1 MKEPI
6 PASLLRLSLS
16 VSPRLHVF
24 ISITIFVWASTVN
37 AHEGHRPLPTRG
49 MEVNAETGSMIL
61 TKAARETLD
70 VQTVEVTPQAIH
82 RSIFAYGTIVVPWK
96 QHAVIASSL
105 SGRIVALNTNP
116 GESVQAGQVL
126 AELDSPELE
135 QLQLELRAAQADVL
149 LSTKLVA
156 STELAGRSG
165 AIPGVRLAEA
175 RAKLMQDQAAVKV
188 ASLKWKA
195 LGLPTEILETVIRN
209 PGQPIRQ
216 FLQLT
221 NPISGVVTHA
231 DLSLGKIV
239 DPKEH
244 LFEIIDHSTVWL
256 KIGVLE
262 KDLAR
267 VAVGQPVTFAVTSIP
282 NHDFTGTVD
291 VVDSFLDP
299 ETHLGIVWATLQN
312 TTSDA
317 AKLLPGMSGTVQVE
331 QPRDASN
338 DEPNVIPLASVI
350 RDGAERFVLV
360 EQEQTAVASTYQKQ
374 PVALGARSGDVI
386 EIRGGD
392 LFPGDRVVTRGSHEL
407 GSFFAKGVLT
417 VSPEAARDIDLKVQ
431 PISLSSMANVITI
444 DGVIDVP
451 PTHRSVASAQ
461 LGGSIQSILVDRG
474 ARVHRGDVLAE
485 ISSQPL
491 QNLQLELMKVN
502 LDLDLQSRLA
512 ENLRSAVDG
521 IAQRRLWE
529 TESLVNQLTSRRD
542 AIVMQLRTAGLN
554 AEQIDDLTAR
564 NELVHLLPVR
574 APIDGII
581 VGFDKFL
588 GHVVRP
594 DEPLFE
600 VHDLSHAWVQGFV
613 SERDFPAIHIGQTV
627 RVRLVTSPE
636 EVLGGTI
643 VRSGQ
648 SISDDDRA
656 LSVWIELSDMPTF
669 QVQHNMFSRIS
680 IETGSTT
687 VGLIAPRKSI
697 VHEGIRSYVF
707 IQSADKTFERRF
719 VETGLKNDRSVEI
732 MRGLA
737 SGEMIAVSG
746 ASELQSGY
754 AALK

>member
-1 MKEPI
+1 VN
-6 PASLLRLSLS
+6 ARNRWAFLLLCF
-16 VSPRLHVF
+16 VNAHVN
-24 ISITIFVWASTVN
+24 AHVN
-37 AHEGHRPLPTRG
+37 ANVFAHEGHRPLPTRG

-61 TKAARETLD
+61 TKTARETLD
-70 VQTVEVTPQAIH
+70 VQTVEVAPQAIH
-82 RSIFAYGTIVVPWK
+82 RSIFAYGSIVVPWK
-96 QHAVIASSL
+96 QHAVIASLL
-105 SGRIVALNTNP
+105 SGRIIALNTNP
-116 GESVQAGQVL
+116 GDTIQAGQVL

-175 RAKLMQDQAAVKV
+175 RAKLMQDQAAVDV
-188 ASLKWKA
+188 ASVKWKA
-195 LGLPTEILETVIRN
+195 LGLPIETLDAAIRN
-209 PGQPIRQ
+209 PQQPIRQ
-216 FLQLT
+216 TLQLT
-221 NPISGVVTHA
+221 SPINGVVTHA
-231 DLSLGKIV
+231 DLSIGKIV

-244 LFEIIDHSTVWL
+244 LFEIIDLATMWL

-267 VAVGQPVTFAVTSIP
+267 VAVGQQLTFTVTSIP
-282 NHDFTGTVD
+282 NHEFTGTVD

-312 TTSDA
+312 AASNG
-317 AKLLPGMSGTVQVE
+317 AKLLPGMSGSVQVE
-331 QPRDASN
+331 QTSDSSKS
-338 DEPNVIPLASVI
+338 ELNVIPLAAVI

-386 EIRGGD
+386 EIRGGK

-431 PISLSSMANVITI
+431 PISLSSIANVITI

-474 ARVHRGDVLAE
+474 QKVRRGDVLAK
-485 ISSQPL
+485 ISSQAL
-491 QNLQLELMKVN
+491 QNLQLELMKVSF
-502 LDLDLQSRLA
+502 DLDLQTRLV
-512 ENLRSAVDG
+512 ENLRSAIDG

-542 AIVMQLRTAGLN
+542 TIVMQLRTAGLN
-554 AEQIDDLTAR
+554 ADQVNGIVTR
-564 NELVHLLPVR
+564 KELVQSLPVR

-627 RVRLVTSPE
+627 RVRLVTSPD
-636 EVLGGTI
+636 EVLSGTI

-648 SISDDDRA
+648 SISDNDRT

-669 QVQHNMFSRIS
+669 QVQHNMLARIS
-680 IETGSTT
+680 IETGATT
-687 VGLIAPRKSI
+687 GGLIAPRESI

-707 IQSADKTFERRF
+707 IQRADKAFERRF
-719 VETGLKNDRSVEI
+719 VETGVKNDRSVEI
-732 MRGLA
+732 IRGLTP
-737 SGEMIAVSG
+737 GEMIAVG
-746 ASELQSGY
+746 GVSELQSGY

>member
-1 MKEPI
+1 MLRWNLF
-6 PASLLRLSLS
+6 ALLALGSLS
-16 VSPRLHVF
+16 VF
-24 ISITIFVWASTVN
+24 

-70 VQTVEVTPQAIH
+70 VQTVEVAPQAIH

-105 SGRIVALNTNP
+105 SGRIVALHTNP
-116 GESVQAGQVL
+116 GETIQAGQVL

-149 LSTKLVA
+149 LSSKLVD
-156 STELAGRSG
+156 STQLAGRSG

-175 RAKLMQDQAAVKV
+175 RAKLMQDEAAVEV
-188 ASLKWKA
+188 ASAKWKS
-195 LGLPTEILETVIRN
+195 LGLPTDILDAVIQN
-209 PGQPIRQ
+209 PQQPIRQ
-216 FLQLT
+216 TLLLAS
-221 NPISGVVTHA
+221 PITGVVTHA
-231 DLSLGKIV
+231 DLSIGKVV

-244 LFEIIDHSTVWL
+244 LFEIIDLVTVWL

-267 VAVGQPVTFAVTSIP
+267 VAVGQPVTFTVTSFP
-282 NHDFTGTVD
+282 NRQFNGTVD

-299 ETHLGIVWATLQN
+299 ETHLGIVWATLPN
-312 TTSDA
+312 ATSGG
-317 AKLLPGMSGTVQVE
+317 AKLLPGMSGSVQVE
-331 QPRDASN
+331 QSSDTSKS
-338 DEPNVIPLASVI
+338 EPNVIPLAAVI

-360 EQEQTAVASTYQKQ
+360 EQEQTAAASTYQKQ
-374 PVALGARSGDVI
+374 PVALGAKSGDVI

-417 VSPEAARDIDLKVQ
+417 VSPEAARDIGLKVQ
-431 PISLSSMANVITI
+431 PVKLSSIPNVITI

-474 ARVHRGDVLAE
+474 QKVNRGDVLAE
-485 ISSQPL
+485 VNSQPL
-491 QNLQLELMKVN
+491 QNLQLELMKVS
-502 LDLDLQSRLA
+502 LDLALQTRLV
-512 ENLRSAVDG
+512 ENLRAVIDG

-529 TESLVNQLTSRRD
+529 TESLVNQLTSLRD
-542 AIVMQLRTAGLN
+542 TIIMQLRTAGLN
-554 AEQIDDLTAR
+554 ADQVSGIVTR
-564 NELVHLLPVR
+564 KELVRSLPVR
-574 APIDGII
+574 APIDGVV

-600 VHDLSHAWVQGFV
+600 VHDLSHAWVQGFI
-613 SERDFPAIHIGQTV
+613 SERDFPAIHIGQSV
-627 RVRLVTSPE
+627 RVRLVTSPDQ
-636 EVLGGTI
+636 VLSGTI

-648 SISDDDRA
+648 SISENDRT
-656 LSVWIELSDMPTF
+656 LSVWIELTDMPMF
-669 QVQHNMFSRIS
+669 QVQHNMLARIS
-680 IETGSTT
+680 IETGATKE
-687 VGLIAPRKSI
+687 GLAAPRAAI
-697 VHEGIRSYVF
+697 VNEGIRSYVF
-707 IQSADKTFERRF
+707 VESENKVYERRL
-719 VETGLKNDRSVEI
+719 VETGIANDRSVEI
-732 MRGLA
+732 
-737 SGEMIAVSG
+737 VSG
-746 ASELQSGY
+746 LSVGESIVIGGALALQSGY

>member
-1 MKEPI
+1 MLRWNLF
-6 PASLLRLSLS
+6 ALLT
-16 VSPRLHVF
+16 VGVIHVF
-24 ISITIFVWASTVN
+24 

-70 VQTVEVTPQAIH
+70 VQTVEVAPQAIH
-82 RSIFAYGTIVVPWK
+82 ESVFAYGTIVVPWK

-105 SGRIVALNTNP
+105 SGRIVALHTNP
-116 GESVQAGQVL
+116 GDTIQAGQVL

-135 QLQLELRAAQADVL
+135 QLQFELRAAQVDVL
-149 LSTKLVA
+149 LSIKLVD

-165 AIPGVRLAEA
+165 AIPGARLAEA
-175 RAKLMQDQAAVKV
+175 RAKLMQDQAAVAV
-188 ASLKWKA
+188 ASAKWKS
-195 LGLPTEILETVIRN
+195 LGLRTEILDAIIQN
-209 PGQPIRQ
+209 PQQPIRQ
-216 FLQLT
+216 LLPLAS
-221 NPISGVVTHA
+221 PITGAVTHA
-231 DLSLGKIV
+231 DLSIGKVV

-244 LFEIIDHSTVWL
+244 LFEIIDLSTVWL

-267 VAVGQPVTFAVTSIP
+267 VAVGQPVTFTVTSIP
-282 NHDFTGTVD
+282 NRQFTGTVD

-299 ETHLGIVWATLQN
+299 QTHLGIVWATLPN
-312 TTSDA
+312 AAGDG
-317 AKLLPGMSGTVQVE
+317 AKLLPGMSGSAQVE
-331 QPRDASN
+331 QSGDSSKI
-338 DEPNVIPLASVI
+338 ELNVIPFAAVI

-374 PVALGARSGDVI
+374 PVTLGARSGDVI

-417 VSPEAARDIDLKVQ
+417 VSPEAARDIGLKVQ
-431 PISLSSMANVITI
+431 PVKLASILNIITI

-451 PTHRSVASAQ
+451 PTHRSIASAQ
-461 LGGSIQSILVDRG
+461 LSGSIQSILVDRG
-474 ARVHRGDVLAE
+474 QRVRRGDVLAE
-485 ISSQPL
+485 INSQPL
-491 QNLQLELMKVN
+491 QNLQLELMKVS
-502 LDLDLQSRLA
+502 LDLDLQTRLA
-512 ENLRSAVDG
+512 ENIRSAVDA
-521 IAQRRLWE
+521 ISKRRLWE

-542 AIVMQLRTAGLN
+542 TIVMHLRTAGLD
-554 AEQIDDLTAR
+554 ADQIGGIVIR
-564 NELVHLLPVR
+564 KELVQSLPVR

-613 SERDFPAIHIGQTV
+613 SAHDFPAIRIGQTV
-627 RVRLVTSPE
+627 RVRLVTAPD
-636 EVLGGTI
+636 EVLNGKI

-648 SISDDDRA
+648 SISEDDRT
-656 LSVWIELSDMPTF
+656 LSVWIELTDMPTF
-669 QVQHNMFSRIS
+669 QVQHNMFARIS
-680 IETGSTT
+680 IETG
-687 VGLIAPRKSI
+687 VAKEGLAAPRAAI
-697 VHEGIRSYVF
+697 VSEGIRSYVF
-707 IQSADKTFERRF
+707 VEGDDKSYERRL
-719 VETGLKNDRSVEI
+719 VETGIANDRSVEI
-732 MRGLA
+732 ISGL
-737 SGEMIAVSG
+737 SPGELIAVSG
-746 ASELQSGY
+746 ALALQSGY

>member
-1 MKEPI
+1 MNGRI
-6 PASLLRLSLS
+6 GLLLLFMCFVNVR
-16 VSPRLHVF
+16 VF
-24 ISITIFVWASTVN
+24 

-61 TKAARETLD
+61 TRAARETLD
-70 VQTVEVTPQAIH
+70 VQTVEVIPQAIH
-82 RSIFAYGTIVVPWK
+82 HSIFAYGTIVVPWK
-96 QHAVIASSL
+96 QHAVISPLL

-116 GESVQAGQVL
+116 GDTVQAGQIL

-135 QLQLELRAAQADVL
+135 QLQLELRAAQSDVV

-156 STELAGRSG
+156 STEFAGRSG

-175 RAKLMQDQAAVKV
+175 RAKLLQDQAAVDV
-188 ASLKWKA
+188 ASAKWKT
-195 LGLPTEILETVIRN
+195 LGLATETLDDLIGN
-209 PGQPIRQ
+209 PQQPIRQ
-216 FLQLT
+216 SLPLT
-221 NPISGVVTHA
+221 SPISGVVTHV
-231 DLSLGKIV
+231 DLSIGKII

-244 LFEIIDHSTVWL
+244 LLEIIDLSTVWL

-262 KDLAR
+262 KDLAS
-267 VAVGQPVTFAVTSIP
+267 VAVGQSVTFTVTSIP
-282 NHDFTGTVD
+282 NHTFTSTVD

-312 TTSDA
+312 SASDG
-317 AKLLPGMSGTVQVE
+317 AKLLPGMSGSVQVE
-331 QPRDASN
+331 QSRDLSV
-338 DEPNVIPLASVI
+338 DEPNVIPLAAVI
-350 RDGAERFVLV
+350 HDGAERFVLV

-417 VSPEAARDIDLKVQ
+417 VSPEVARDISLKVQ
-431 PISLSSMANVITI
+431 PIRLSTIAKVITI

-451 PTHRSVASAQ
+451 PTHRTVASAQ

-474 ARVHRGDVLAE
+474 QIVRRGDALAE
-485 ISSQPL
+485 INSQSF
-491 QNLQLELMKVN
+491 QNLQLELMKVS
-502 LDLDLQSRLA
+502 LDLDLQTRLV
-512 ENLRSAVDG
+512 ENLRSAVEA

-542 AIVMQLRTAGLN
+542 SIAMQLRMAGLDVDQVN
-554 AEQIDDLTAR
+554 DIVTHKDLVR
-564 NELVHLLPVR
+564 FLPIR
-574 APIDGII
+574 APIDGVI

-600 VHDLSHAWVQGFV
+600 VHDLSHAWVHGFI
-613 SERDFPAIHIGQTV
+613 SERDFPAIRIGQTV
-627 RVRLVTSPE
+627 RVRLVASPD
-636 EVLGGTI
+636 EVLDGTI

-648 SISDDDRA
+648 SISTDDRT
-656 LSVWIELSDMPTF
+656 LSVWIELRNMPTF
-669 QVQHNMFSRIS
+669 QVQHNMLARIS
-680 IETGSTT
+680 IETGVMTE
-687 VGLIAPRKSI
+687 GLAAPRKSI
-697 VHEGIRSYVF
+697 VNEGIRSFVF
-707 IQSADKTFERRF
+707 VEGDDKTYERRL
-719 VETGLKNDRSVEI
+719 VETGIVNDHSVEI
-732 MRGLA
+732 VSGLA
-737 SGEMIAVSG
+737 PGESIAVDG